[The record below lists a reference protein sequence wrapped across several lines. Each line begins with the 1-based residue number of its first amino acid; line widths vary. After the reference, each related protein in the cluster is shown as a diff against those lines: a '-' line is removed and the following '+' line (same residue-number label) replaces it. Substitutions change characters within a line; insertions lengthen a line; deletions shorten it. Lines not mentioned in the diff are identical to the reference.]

1 MCADFVFA
9 EEHAEAGGVDEFGLD
24 GEDVGERE
32 HRGYGDR
39 GREGGE
45 VVGVGGGDAA
55 GDGEDE
61 VAEGVGG
68 GCGFEGGKRE
78 GHCGCGGGEHGGE
91 LSLGSAEGGEGFKG
105 GRVVVG
111 YAGVEGGGA
120 AVGVLPDGGL
130 ELLFVVFCLS
140 L

>member
-9 EEHAEAGGVDEFGLD
+9 EEHAETGGVDEFGLD
-24 GEDVGERE
+24 GEDVGEGE
-32 HRGYGDR
+32 HGGYGDW
-39 GREGGE
+39 GRKGGE

-68 GCGFEGGKRE
+68 GCSFEGGERE

-91 LSLGSAEGGEGFKG
+91 LSLGFAEDGEGFER
-105 GRVVVG
+105 GRIVVR
-111 YAGVEGGGA
+111 YAEVEGGGA
-120 AVGVLPDGGL
+120 AAGVLLDGGL